1 MATSRK
7 ASAQVANLEDGV
19 TTIGRDIQVKGR
31 IEGEEDLRVEGRVEG
46 AIGLSETLFVAEEGI
61 VLAEVEALDVVV
73 SGVLVGDVTAKNSV
87 TLNPG
92 AKLVGDIEAP
102 RIIIADGA
110 AFQGRVQMG
119 GDMPPPP
126 RERTRSAAARE
137 ARSASRSTTTA
148 APTASTR
155 RAPAARPASKG
166 ASKGKGE
173 GEGDSEVTVV
183 VKHEQLRKER
193 AATRR
198 APPRPAAKK
207 KAAKTA
213 TKAAAKK
220 APAKAAPK
228 KKAAPAAP
236 VRKTAAA
243 AAARK
248 KTATAGSKAKKK
260 ARVPAR
266 GKRKTGRR

>member
-7 ASAQVANLEDGV
+7 AAATATNLEDGV

-46 AIGLSETLFVAEEGI
+46 AIGLSETLFVAEEGV
-61 VLAEVEALDVVV
+61 VLAEVEALDVVI

-92 AKLVGDIEAP
+92 AKLVGDIDAP

-126 RERTRSAAARE
+126 RDRSRSSAARE
-137 ARSASRSTTTA
+137 ARAAARASSPAPA
-148 APTASTR
+148 AR
-155 RAPAARPASKG
+155 RAPAARPALARS
-166 ASKGKGE
+166 SD
-173 GEGDSEVTVV
+173 EGDGEETAIVR
-183 VKHEQLRKER
+183 HRQLARDSAPAKR
-193 AATRR
+193 S
-198 APPRPAAKK
+198 PPRPAAKPAAKPAATAAKESSGDK
-207 KAAKTA
+207 KAT
-213 TKAAAKK
+213 
-220 APAKAAPK
+220 P
-228 KKAAPAAP
+228 
-236 VRKTAAA
+236 
-243 AAARK
+243 ARK
-248 KTATAGSKAKKK
+248 KTSSAGSKAKKK